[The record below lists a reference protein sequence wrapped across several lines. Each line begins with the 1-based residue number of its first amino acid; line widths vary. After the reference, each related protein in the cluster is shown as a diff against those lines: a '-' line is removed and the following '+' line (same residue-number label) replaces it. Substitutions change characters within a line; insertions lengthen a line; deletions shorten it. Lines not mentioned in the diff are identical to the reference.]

1 MNEEQKTLF
10 SANLGDNKPM
20 LTINADSKVFCLDES
35 TPEGKKCDCGCKTC
49 RQCMWIAVAL
59 LAAGVCAAVWLMCQD
74 FSVLDAKIV
83 LNGIASAKCH
93 FSTWPFV
100 TLIVALLTAV
110 VSLFQI
116 GCRYKLR
123 LEKLASEE
131 RRQRFDMR
139 RFLVEKSIDYSEKQ
153 AKAGAE
159 NDKKKGDNGSA
170 YSISITVNK
179 KLRDEGNDNFSDKP
193 PHSDGASSTLGS
205 RAEGPTTSGAFE
217 SR

>member
-131 RRQRFDMR
+131 RRQRFDLR

-153 AKAGAE
+153 AKAVAE
-159 NDKKKGDNGSA
+159 NDKKNGDNSA
-170 YSISITVNK
+170 YSISIAVNK
-179 KLRDEGNDNFSDKP
+179 NPKSVGK
-193 PHSDGASSTLGS
+193 
-205 RAEGPTTSGAFE
+205 
-217 SR
+217 